1 MFMLVVDCYTGVMK
15 HFGNR
20 SLIIVSIITTV
31 VAVGTF
37 IYVQGE
43 DDPAK
48 TGSYA
53 RQNGQPAPTSGAQ
66 ASGDY
71 MTVRGTVTSVDLSKM
86 QVDGEGI
93 YMVQGDRNKMYEVR
107 LASGES
113 SCEIYNQNDE
123 GVIGK
128 VQRGASV
135 EVRGKNR
142 DGTLAICDANTYI
155 KAL

>member
-1 MFMLVVDCYTGVMK
+1 MK
-15 HFGNR
+15 HFTKRN
-20 SLIIVSIITTV
+20 LIIMIIVTIILV
-31 VAVGTF
+31 VAMF
-37 IYVQGE
+37 LYIQKE

-53 RQNGQPAPTSGAQ
+53 RQSGQPAPTSVSE
-66 ASGDY
+66 ASSGY
-71 MTVRGTVTSVDLSKM
+71 TVVRGTVTSVDVSKM

-93 YMVQGDRNKMYEVR
+93 YMVQGDQNKTYEVR

-113 SCEIYNQNDE
+113 SCEIYNQNDR

-142 DGTLAICDANTYI
+142 NGVLAICDAGTYI
-155 KAL
+155 KVL